1 MLKKIL
7 EALGLAAGATE
18 DEAVAAVAS
27 LQSERD
33 TAVAQAAAPPLDRFV
48 PRADHDAA
56 LARATAAETALASAA
71 AATLDAEIKA
81 TLDAAQEAGRI
92 TPAARKGYYEGQ
104 CRTEGGLEAFKEFI
118 KDAPEIAGASG
129 ITGDPPGGG
138 ATATAAARKVA
149 GMFGHTPEFVDE
161 HASPLPGGDR

>member
-18 DEAVAAVAS
+18 DEAVAAIAS
-27 LQSERD
+27 LKSERD
-33 TAVAQAAAPPLDRFV
+33 TAVAAAAAPPLDKFV
-48 PRADHDAA
+48 PRADYDSAQ
-56 LARATAAETALASAA
+56 ARATAAEAERASAR
-71 AATLDAEIKA
+71 DDEIKA
-81 TLDAAQEAGRI
+81 ALDAAQAAGRI
-92 TPAARKGYYEGQ
+92 TPATRKYHEGQ
-104 CRTEGGLEAFKEFI
+104 CRIEGGLEEFR
-118 KDAPEIAGASG
+118 KFAADAAEIAGASG
-129 ITGDPPGGG
+129 ITGDPPRGG